1 MLSFAVI
8 SAQTDSVLYLTGRV
22 VMENEAP
29 IPKDFY
35 VQLLCSNRVIKQVNP
50 SATGTFAFDLGS
62 VRPSPNLVDA
72 SGTETQGGLKGGFAR
87 DAWDERGFLVIGDRV
102 YLDVCLIRA
111 TPIPGLSSN
120 TIELGVRDL
129 QDTPDVGIIE
139 VKPIG
144 GTPRI
149 PPTVSVTSAAAPRDA
164 TKALDRAQKELRKKK
179 INYSKVEEH
188 LERAVEVYSL
198 FAEAWCLL
206 GEARLALGD
215 HERAR
220 EAFEMSIAS
229 DESFIHPYAGL
240 AQIDVQKQNWR
251 QAANRARQIREL
263 DPTYP
268 RGLLFEGIAN
278 YYLQKFSVAEQSLEE
293 LKKRGYA
300 PTFPIAYLHLGL
312 IYAKSGKVVAAAEA
326 LRSYLSSSPDGQ
338 IPVDRRNQIE
348 VQLKLWEGQGLI
360 QPVGK
365 LSDS

>member
-1 MLSFAVI
+1 
-8 SAQTDSVLYLTGRV
+8 TGRV

-50 SATGTFAFDLGS
+50 SASGTFAFDLGS
-62 VRPSPNLVDA
+62 ARPTPGLVDA

-87 DAWDERGFLVIGDRV
+87 DAWDERGFLVISGGV

-111 TPIPGLSSN
+111 TPVPGLDSS

-129 QDTPDVGIIE
+129 QDNPDVGVIE
-139 VKPIG
+139 VRPIS

-149 PPTVSVTSAAAPRDA
+149 PQTVSVTSAAAPREA
-164 TKALDRAQKELRKKK
+164 TKALEKAQKELRKKK
-179 INYSKVEEH
+179 INYYQVEAH
-188 LERAVEVYSL
+188 LERAVEVYSQ

-206 GEARLALGD
+206 GEARLAMGD

-220 EAFEMSIAS
+220 DAFQMSIAS

-240 AQIDVQKQNWR
+240 AQIDVGEQNWR
-251 QAANRARQIREL
+251 RAADRARQIREL

-268 RGLLFEGIAN
+268 RGLLFAGIAN
-278 YYLQKFSVAEQSLEE
+278 YYLQKFGDAEQSLEE
-293 LKKRGYA
+293 LKKRGYG

-312 IYAKSGKVVAAAEA
+312 IYAKNGKVGAAAEA
-326 LRSYLSSSPDGQ
+326 LRSYLSCSPGGQ
-338 IPVDRRNQIE
+338 IPLDRRNKIE
-348 VQLKLWEGQGLI
+348 AQLKVWEEQGLI
-360 QPVGK
+360 EPVGQVA
-365 LSDS
+365 DS